1 MSVQNLFALN
11 KRKPDVAAG
20 ATEEV
25 TVPAI
30 PKQTSPVGMPSQ
42 TMVQQQQRQTVP
54 AYSGGNNN
62 AQAALDYLASA
73 YTTPQREDEIR
84 KASVMNQRIAAVAD
98 ALRHIGNIYNTTQY
112 APSQQF
118 NNPVQEEYARYLQ
131 GKSIRD
137 AANQRYLTYMQQ
149 KAAQDAQMDRFEKE
163 QEYKNNLLQHYKEQ
177 EERLREK
184 DAATRENQ
192 EAKRDLDREKF
203 EADKAFKDGKLSVA
217 QYNAQTSRIR
227 AVKSGRAGGGGGKY
241 WAYDNDG
248 NIHYFPNRTMWEQG
262 IAEYSEGMDQRET
275 FTNKNAS
282 GDTTTREARVK
293 STTLGGRLANNAK
306 NRTSASTPSTGR
318 GGIGR
323 TMQAA
328 RDKMEQVRKAAKKK
342 DPFGDNSKKENKK
355 TNPRKNPFE

>member
-1 MSVQNLFALN
+1 MSVLNLFALN
-11 KRKPDVAAG
+11 KQQNTPETGQQATSVGSQQNGQGQKPSYEDWYK
-20 ATEEV
+20 
-25 TVPAI
+25 TVPADRNDTSNYNLRRAYELAPFEEIEKWRTARPEQLDDEAYHLKSMYFDPKTGIGEFMKSKNHPTLQGELDFYYGNSPESVEFRNKYDLDASGDYYRYI
-30 PKQTSPVGMPSQ
+30 PKKMQQKSPVGMPSQ

-54 AYSGGNNN
+54 AYSGGSNN

-73 YTTPQREDEIR
+73 YTTPKREDEIR

-131 GKSIRD
+131 GKSVRD

-163 QEYKNNLLQHYKEQ
+163 QEYKNNLLQHYREQ

-217 QYNAQTSRIR
+217 QARHCRI
-227 AVKSGRAGGGGGKY
+227 
-241 WAYDNDG
+241 
-248 NIHYFPNRTMWEQG
+248 
-262 IAEYSEGMDQRET
+262 
-275 FTNKNAS
+275 
-282 GDTTTREARVK
+282 
-293 STTLGGRLANNAK
+293 
-306 NRTSASTPSTGR
+306 
-318 GGIGR
+318 
-323 TMQAA
+323 
-328 RDKMEQVRKAAKKK
+328 
-342 DPFGDNSKKENKK
+342 
-355 TNPRKNPFE
+355 